1 MTRIT
6 CWKTLSETNRS
17 PIFGFLVLPSSKLA
31 ILEPCSSLRARGHRL
46 LSCLLFSGVAL
57 LCLQITSFLRLFVVK
72 TDRVV
77 WRIGE
82 TATSEQLGLSTVALA
97 HSSPRQ
103 KDIMKLGKLSRDP
116 FLMAQSTVRIAF
128 VTGAAR
134 GIGEA
139 IALRLADDGLDVA
152 VNDIASKGEELAA
165 VVKAIEAK
173 GRRAIAVPGD
183 VSSEEE
189 TIAMIDKVV
198 KVLGGLDVMVANAGI
213 FRIELS
219 LLDTSVEEW
228 ETTMA
233 TNVRGTMLS
242 FKHAARQMVK
252 QGRGGRIIGA
262 CSYAGKKPMLS
273 AASYNTSKFAVRGL
287 TQSAAMEFAKYDI
300 TVNSYAPGAILTPMI
315 LSTDDAINGG
325 PANTFLKYCGIPT
338 DVPKADPPVV
348 AGLVSYLVK
357 PEAYFVTG
365 QCININGGI
374 LFD

>member
-1 MTRIT
+1 
-6 CWKTLSETNRS
+6 
-17 PIFGFLVLPSSKLA
+17 
-31 ILEPCSSLRARGHRL
+31 
-46 LSCLLFSGVAL
+46 
-57 LCLQITSFLRLFVVK
+57 
-72 TDRVV
+72 
-77 WRIGE
+77 
-82 TATSEQLGLSTVALA
+82 
-97 HSSPRQ
+97 
-103 KDIMKLGKLSRDP
+103 MKLGQLSGEP

-152 VNDIASKGEELAA
+152 VNDIASKDEELAA

-189 TIAMIDKVV
+189 IIAMVDKVV
-198 KVLGGLDVMVANAGI
+198 EVLGGLDVMVANAGI
-213 FRIELS
+213 FRMFS

-228 ETTMA
+228 DTTMA
-233 TNVRGTMLS
+233 INARGVMLS
-242 FKHAARQMVK
+242 FKHAARQMIK

-262 CSYAGKKPMLS
+262 CSCAGKTAVINAAAYS
-273 AASYNTSKFAVRGL
+273 ASKFAVRGL
-287 TQSAAMEFAKYDI
+287 TQSAALELAKYDI
-300 TVNSYAPGAILTPMI
+300 TVNSYAPAAILTPMI
-315 LSTDDAINGG
+315 LRPEDTVNGG
-325 PANTFLKYCGIPT
+325 PGNTVLKDCGIPPN
-338 DVPKADPPVV
+338 VAKAEPSVI

-365 QCININGGI
+365 QCININGGV